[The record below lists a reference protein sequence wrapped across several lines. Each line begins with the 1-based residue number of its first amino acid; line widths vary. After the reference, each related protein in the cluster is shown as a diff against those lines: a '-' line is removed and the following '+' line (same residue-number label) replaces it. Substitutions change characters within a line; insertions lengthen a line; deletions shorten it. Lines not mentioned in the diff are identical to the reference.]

1 MKGLDQHMKK
11 ILLITIISAMLGI
24 GAAYGQSQSLAF
36 NDGNGT
42 PNSGTYN
49 STDTITLDINLT
61 FSGYSSFGL
70 SFWLEASNG
79 IAPFL
84 RITSITYGTAFSDP
98 TQNPTNA
105 LFNSVTGAS
114 PGFMTEVPD
123 MGSTVADPQTQPAIT
138 PGTYLVAHIT
148 ISLTNAPAMSFIIQ
162 STTVNPHASEVS
174 DTKFND
180 HNIVPAA
187 QYFVIIPEP
196 TTLALIGMTAV
207 GGAFIAHRRRVL
219 KG

>member
-1 MKGLDQHMKK
+1 MKK
-11 ILLITIISAMLGI
+11 TLLITIISAMMGI

-36 NDGNGT
+36 NDGVGT
-42 PNSGTYN
+42 PNAGTYN

-61 FSGYSSFGL
+61 FAGYQSFGL
-70 SFWLEASNG
+70 SFWLEAQNG
-79 IAPFL
+79 IASFL
-84 RITSITYGTAFSDP
+84 KITSITYGTAFPDP

-105 LFNSVTGAS
+105 MFASTSGAS
-114 PGFMTEVPD
+114 AGFLSETPD
-123 MGSTVADPQTQPAIT
+123 MGSTVTDPTSQPPIN

-148 ISLTNAPAMSFIIQ
+148 LSITGANAGSFILQ
-162 STTVNPHASEVS
+162 STTVNPHASIVS

-180 HNIVPAA
+180 HAIIPAA
-187 QYFVIIPEP
+187 QYMITIVPEP

>member
-1 MKGLDQHMKK
+1 MKS
-11 ILLITIISAMLGI
+11 ILLITIISTMMGI
-24 GAAYGQSQSLAF
+24 GAAYGQSQSLSF
-36 NDGNGT
+36 NDGNGV

-49 STDTITLDINLT
+49 VNDTITLDINVT

-84 RITSITYGTAFSDP
+84 RITSIAYGTAFSDP
-98 TQNPTNA
+98 TANPTNA
-105 LFNSVTGAS
+105 LFNSTSGAS
-114 PGFMTEVPD
+114 LGFMSEVYD
-123 MGSTVADPQTQPAIT
+123 MGSTVADPTTQPPIA

-148 ISLTNAPAMSFIIQ
+148 ISLMNAPGINFIIQ
-162 STTVNPHASEVS
+162 STTVSPHASEVS

-187 QYFVIIPEP
+187 QYSVLVIPEP

-207 GGAFIAHRRRVL
+207 GGAFVAHRRRVL